1 MSNTQILQMGMFKH
15 TAVDKADKL
24 EYKVERG
31 RLSFLVLATIAN
43 KNKIKAEMLLT
54 STLQKMKPE

>member
-1 MSNTQILQMGMFKH
+1 MTNTQILQMGMFKH

-31 RLSFLVLATIAN
+31 RLSFLVLATILAN
-43 KNKIKAEMLLT
+43 KNKIKAVSVHLRCC
-54 STLQKMKPE
+54 

>member
-1 MSNTQILQMGMFKH
+1 MGMFKH

-31 RLSFLVLATIAN
+31 RLSFLVLATILAN
-43 KNKIKAEMLLT
+43 KNKIKAVSVHLRCC
-54 STLQKMKPE
+54 

>member
-1 MSNTQILQMGMFKH
+1 MGMFKH